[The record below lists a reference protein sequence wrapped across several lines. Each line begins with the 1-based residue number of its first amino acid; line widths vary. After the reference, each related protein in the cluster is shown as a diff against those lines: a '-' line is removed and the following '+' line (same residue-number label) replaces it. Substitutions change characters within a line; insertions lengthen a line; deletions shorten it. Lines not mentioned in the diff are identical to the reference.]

1 MKQVRLGIIREG
13 KVPNDHRVPLTP
25 KQCKTV
31 EAQYPEVKIVVQPSA
46 IRCFKDEEYEAQGIE
61 INEDLTSCD
70 IIIGVKEVNLED
82 LIPEK
87 KFMFFSHTIKKQPY
101 NQKLL
106 RAILDK
112 KIQLIDYEVLKDKF
126 DKRIIGFGRYAGIVG
141 CYNGFRTLGLKLG
154 MYELKPANQCANRK
168 EMEGELSKV
177 VLPSDARV
185 VLTGW
190 GRVGNGAREVI
201 DLLPIKEVAPS
212 EFLNKQFDE
221 PIYTHLDIE
230 DYYVPKDGSEFDKGE
245 FYTHPEKYTA
255 VLEQFIEKGTLMYIP
270 CHFWSSKSPFLL
282 TKECLRKEG
291 LKLKV
296 VADISCDIAG
306 PIACTIRSSKIAD
319 PVYGYDPVSEAE
331 TDFMNEGAIA
341 VMAIDNLPCELPKD
355 ASEDFGNELIKNVFP
370 PLFREDPDRVIERGS
385 ETDLQGRL
393 MPGFNYLSDYA
404 NELDIV

>member
-13 KVPNDHRVPLTP
+13 KIPNDHRVPLTP
-25 KQCKTV
+25 RQCRTV
-31 EAQYPEVKIVVQPSA
+31 EAQYPEVKIVVQPSP
-46 IRCFKDEEYEAQGIE
+46 IRCFKDEEYEAEGIE
-61 INEDLTSCD
+61 VNEDLTSCD

-87 KFMFFSHTIKKQPY
+87 RFMFFSHTIKKQPY

-106 RAILDK
+106 RTILDK

-154 MYELKPANQCANRK
+154 LYELKAANQCANRK
-168 EMEGELSKV
+168 EMEGELSKI
-177 VLPSDARV
+177 VLPADTRV

-201 DLLPIKEVAPS
+201 DMLPIKEVAPS
-212 EFLNKQFDE
+212 EFLNEQFDA
-221 PIYTHLDIE
+221 PIFTHLDIE

-245 FYTHPEKYTA
+245 FYRSPEKYTA
-255 VLEQFIEKGTLMYIP
+255 VLEQFIEKGTQMYIP

-282 TKECLRKEG
+282 TKECLKKEG

-319 PVYGYDPVSEAE
+319 PVYGYDPISETE
-331 TDFMNEGAIA
+331 TDFMNEKAIA

-355 ASEDFGNELIKNVFP
+355 ASEDFGNELIKNVLP
-370 PLFREDPDRVIERGS
+370 PLFREDPDRIIERGS
-385 ETDLQGRL
+385 ETDLEGRL
-393 MPGFNYLSDYA
+393 MPGFEYLSDYA